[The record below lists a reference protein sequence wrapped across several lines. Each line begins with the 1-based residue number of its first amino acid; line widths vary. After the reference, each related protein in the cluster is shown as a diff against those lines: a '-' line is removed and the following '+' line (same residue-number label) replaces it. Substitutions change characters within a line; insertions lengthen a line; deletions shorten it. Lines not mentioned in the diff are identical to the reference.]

1 LLHNFS
7 TIIFH
12 LKKSERSSVFI
23 SILPMRLID
32 RNFWGENPFFCS
44 WVVKKRD
51 RDRERERE
59 RERERKPM
67 YIVVKVL
74 KVYACLSLR
83 KIKLGEIIMFLNR
96 LKA

>member
-1 LLHNFS
+1 
-7 TIIFH
+7 
-12 LKKSERSSVFI
+12 
-23 SILPMRLID
+23 
-32 RNFWGENPFFCS
+32 
-44 WVVKKRD
+44 
-51 RDRERERE
+51 
-59 RERERKPM
+59 M